1 MACTGSGVQIPSAPQ
16 TNMNLKY
23 IREIFNQTKDLI
35 GSQSA
40 IAIISVIQVSFVVN
54 QLGPA
59 KYGAVVLLI
68 AVPSLIFRASH
79 ARNSDVNLLVLKD
92 GKNFYFE
99 SIFFNFITGIGSFLL
114 CIVIFTNP
122 IIINSSL
129 GDYFGIETLSNVLL
143 IYLLT
148 RIIQTFSETSKSI
161 LIFHNDLRRYS
172 ILEISSVLVRFIA
185 LVFLLLNDQEIEELG
200 GMTKAVELGLPK
212 RRIEES
218 AAIRQAKVDSGEEVI
233 VGVNKY
239 VGEDEQNVEVRD
251 VDNLKVRLEQIE
263 RLKNI
268 KSSRDEKKCIAAL
281 NNMKLAARDGTGN
294 ILALAIEAAR
304 ERATVGEMSYALEEV
319 YTRYSTTSEVGKGQY
334 VKSFKNKK
342 EIEQTIDIVDSFT
355 RMEGRKPKMLV
366 VKMGQD
372 GHDRGA
378 KVIASAFIDFGFD
391 VKVGPLFQTPSE
403 AAEDALNGKFDII
416 GISTQAAGHK
426 TLAPQLIEELEKR
439 DGQDMLVICGGV
451 IPHQD
456 HKFLK
461 DSGVSAIFGP
471 GTNIPRAA
479 DEIIQLLF
487 NKKGRNH

>member
-172 ILEISSVLVRFIA
+172 ILEISSVVVRFIA
-185 LVFLLLNDQEIEELG
+185 LVFLLLNDPSVENYLIAQSIYGITFGLFG
-200 GMTKAVELGLPK
+200 LYLSNKYRDSSNFNIQHFKAYSK
-212 RRIEES
+212 
-218 AAIRQAKVDSGEEVI
+218 AIRSFYGKIRYDQIIGLIPQHFDVILLAVI
-233 VGVNKY
+233 VDIQTVGIYQFAKRLVEPINYLVVTFNPWLQNKLKSEDKDFNITSFLRQILLPISILLFGIYFIFGRNLILFIGNEEFINSFEPMMVLLIGFITYLLSFWIRQYLLFADLIEFHAYGRIIYSFVFLVLAVLLSDSFSSLGVAIALSSAMVLQKLFEY
-239 VGEDEQNVEVRD
+239 TIY
-251 VDNLKVRLEQIE
+251 LIK
-263 RLKNI
+263 I
-268 KSSRDEKKCIAAL
+268 KS
-281 NNMKLAARDGTGN
+281 N
-294 ILALAIEAAR
+294 
-304 ERATVGEMSYALEEV
+304 
-319 YTRYSTTSEVGKGQY
+319 
-334 VKSFKNKK
+334 
-342 EIEQTIDIVDSFT
+342 
-355 RMEGRKPKMLV
+355 
-366 VKMGQD
+366 
-372 GHDRGA
+372 
-378 KVIASAFIDFGFD
+378 
-391 VKVGPLFQTPSE
+391 
-403 AAEDALNGKFDII
+403 
-416 GISTQAAGHK
+416 
-426 TLAPQLIEELEKR
+426 
-439 DGQDMLVICGGV
+439 
-451 IPHQD
+451 
-456 HKFLK
+456 
-461 DSGVSAIFGP
+461 
-471 GTNIPRAA
+471 
-479 DEIIQLLF
+479 
-487 NKKGRNH
+487 

>member
-114 CIVIFTNP
+114 CLVVFTNP
-122 IIINSSL
+122 IIISSSL

-172 ILEISSVLVRFIA
+172 ILEISSVVVRFIA
-185 LVFLLLNDQEIEELG
+185 LVFLLLNDPSVENYLIAQSIYGITFGLFG
-200 GMTKAVELGLPK
+200 LYLSNKYRDSSNFKIRYFKAYSK
-212 RRIEES
+212 
-218 AAIRQAKVDSGEEVI
+218 AIRSSYGKIRYDQIIGLIPQHFDVILLAIVVDIQTVGIYQFAKRLVEPINYLVVTFNPWLQNKLKSEDKDFNITSFLKRILLPISILLFGIYFIFGRNLILFIGNEEFINSFEPMMVLLIGFTTYLLSFWIRQYLLFADLIQFHAYGRIVYSFVFLVLAVLLSDSFSSL
-233 VGVNKY
+233 GVAIALSSAMVLQKLFEY
-239 VGEDEQNVEVRD
+239 TIY
-251 VDNLKVRLEQIE
+251 LIK
-263 RLKNI
+263 I
-268 KSSRDEKKCIAAL
+268 KS
-281 NNMKLAARDGTGN
+281 N
-294 ILALAIEAAR
+294 
-304 ERATVGEMSYALEEV
+304 
-319 YTRYSTTSEVGKGQY
+319 
-334 VKSFKNKK
+334 
-342 EIEQTIDIVDSFT
+342 
-355 RMEGRKPKMLV
+355 
-366 VKMGQD
+366 
-372 GHDRGA
+372 
-378 KVIASAFIDFGFD
+378 
-391 VKVGPLFQTPSE
+391 
-403 AAEDALNGKFDII
+403 
-416 GISTQAAGHK
+416 
-426 TLAPQLIEELEKR
+426 
-439 DGQDMLVICGGV
+439 
-451 IPHQD
+451 
-456 HKFLK
+456 
-461 DSGVSAIFGP
+461 
-471 GTNIPRAA
+471 
-479 DEIIQLLF
+479 
-487 NKKGRNH
+487 

>member
-172 ILEISSVLVRFIA
+172 ILEISSVVVRFIA
-185 LVFLLLNDQEIEELG
+185 LVFLLLNDPSVENYLIAQSIYGITFGLFG
-200 GMTKAVELGLPK
+200 LYLSNKYRDSSNFNIQHFKAYSK
-212 RRIEES
+212 
-218 AAIRQAKVDSGEEVI
+218 AIRSFYGKIRYDQIIGLIPQHFDVILLAIVVDIQSVGIYQFAKRLVEPINYLVVTFNPWLQNKLKSEDKDFNITSFLKRILLPISILLFGIYFIFGRNLILFIGNEEFINSFEPMMVLLIGFTTYLLSFWIRQYLLFADLIQFHAYGRIVYSFVFLVLAVLLSDSFSSL
-233 VGVNKY
+233 GVAIALSSAMVLQKLFEY
-239 VGEDEQNVEVRD
+239 TIY
-251 VDNLKVRLEQIE
+251 LIK
-263 RLKNI
+263 I
-268 KSSRDEKKCIAAL
+268 KS
-281 NNMKLAARDGTGN
+281 N
-294 ILALAIEAAR
+294 
-304 ERATVGEMSYALEEV
+304 
-319 YTRYSTTSEVGKGQY
+319 
-334 VKSFKNKK
+334 
-342 EIEQTIDIVDSFT
+342 
-355 RMEGRKPKMLV
+355 
-366 VKMGQD
+366 
-372 GHDRGA
+372 
-378 KVIASAFIDFGFD
+378 
-391 VKVGPLFQTPSE
+391 
-403 AAEDALNGKFDII
+403 
-416 GISTQAAGHK
+416 
-426 TLAPQLIEELEKR
+426 
-439 DGQDMLVICGGV
+439 
-451 IPHQD
+451 
-456 HKFLK
+456 
-461 DSGVSAIFGP
+461 
-471 GTNIPRAA
+471 
-479 DEIIQLLF
+479 
-487 NKKGRNH
+487 

>member
-172 ILEISSVLVRFIA
+172 ILEISSVVVRFIA
-185 LVFLLLNDQEIEELG
+185 LVFLLLNDPS
-200 GMTKAVELGLPK
+200 VENYLIAQSIYGITLGLFGLYLSNK
-212 RRIEES
+212 YRDSSDFKIRNFKAYS
-218 AAIRQAKVDSGEEVI
+218 KAIRSSYGKIRYDQIIGLIPQHFDVILLAIVVDIQTVGIYQFAKRLVEPINYLVVTFNPWLQNKLKSEDKDFNITSFIKRILLPISILLFGIYFIFGRNLILFIGNEEFINSFEPMMVLLIGFTTYLLSFWIRQYLLFADLIQFHAYGRIVYSFVFLVLAVLLSDSFSSL
-233 VGVNKY
+233 GVAIALSSAMVLQKLFEY
-239 VGEDEQNVEVRD
+239 TIY
-251 VDNLKVRLEQIE
+251 LIK
-263 RLKNI
+263 I
-268 KSSRDEKKCIAAL
+268 KS
-281 NNMKLAARDGTGN
+281 N
-294 ILALAIEAAR
+294 
-304 ERATVGEMSYALEEV
+304 
-319 YTRYSTTSEVGKGQY
+319 
-334 VKSFKNKK
+334 
-342 EIEQTIDIVDSFT
+342 
-355 RMEGRKPKMLV
+355 
-366 VKMGQD
+366 
-372 GHDRGA
+372 
-378 KVIASAFIDFGFD
+378 
-391 VKVGPLFQTPSE
+391 
-403 AAEDALNGKFDII
+403 
-416 GISTQAAGHK
+416 
-426 TLAPQLIEELEKR
+426 
-439 DGQDMLVICGGV
+439 
-451 IPHQD
+451 
-456 HKFLK
+456 
-461 DSGVSAIFGP
+461 
-471 GTNIPRAA
+471 
-479 DEIIQLLF
+479 
-487 NKKGRNH
+487 

>member
-172 ILEISSVLVRFIA
+172 ILEISSVVVRFIA
-185 LVFLLLNDQEIEELG
+185 LVFLLLNDPSVENYLIAQSIYGITFGLFG
-200 GMTKAVELGLPK
+200 LYLSNKYRDSSDFKIRNFKAYSK
-212 RRIEES
+212 
-218 AAIRQAKVDSGEEVI
+218 AIRSSYGKIRYDQIIGLIPQHFDVILLAIVVDIQTVGIYQFAKRLVEPINYLVVTFNPWLQNKLKSEDKDFNITSFIKRILLPISILLFGIYFIFGRNLILFIGNEEFINSFEPMMVLLIGFTTYLLSFWIRQYLLFADLIQFHAYGRIVYSFVFLVLAVLLSDSFSSL
-233 VGVNKY
+233 GVAIALSSAMVLQKLFEY
-239 VGEDEQNVEVRD
+239 TIY
-251 VDNLKVRLEQIE
+251 LIK
-263 RLKNI
+263 I
-268 KSSRDEKKCIAAL
+268 KS
-281 NNMKLAARDGTGN
+281 N
-294 ILALAIEAAR
+294 
-304 ERATVGEMSYALEEV
+304 
-319 YTRYSTTSEVGKGQY
+319 
-334 VKSFKNKK
+334 
-342 EIEQTIDIVDSFT
+342 
-355 RMEGRKPKMLV
+355 
-366 VKMGQD
+366 
-372 GHDRGA
+372 
-378 KVIASAFIDFGFD
+378 
-391 VKVGPLFQTPSE
+391 
-403 AAEDALNGKFDII
+403 
-416 GISTQAAGHK
+416 
-426 TLAPQLIEELEKR
+426 
-439 DGQDMLVICGGV
+439 
-451 IPHQD
+451 
-456 HKFLK
+456 
-461 DSGVSAIFGP
+461 
-471 GTNIPRAA
+471 
-479 DEIIQLLF
+479 
-487 NKKGRNH
+487 

>member
-59 KYGAVVLLI
+59 KYGAAVLLI

-129 GDYFGIETLSNVLL
+129 GDYFGIESLSNVLL

-172 ILEISSVLVRFIA
+172 ILEISSVVVRFIA
-185 LVFLLLNDQEIEELG
+185 LVFLLLNDPSVENYLIAQSIYGITFGLFG
-200 GMTKAVELGLPK
+200 LYLSNKYRDSSDFKVRHFKAYLKAIRSSYGKIRYDQIIGLIPQHLDVILLAIVVDIQTVGIYQFAKRLVEPINYLVVTFNPWLQNK
-212 RRIEES
+212 LKSEDKDFNITSFFRRILLPISILLFGIYFIFGRNLILFIGNEEFINS
-218 AAIRQAKVDSGEEVI
+218 FEPMMVLLIGFTTYLLSFWIRQYLLFADLIEFHAFGRIIYSFVFLVLAVLLSDSFSSL
-233 VGVNKY
+233 GVAIALSSAMVLQKLFEY
-239 VGEDEQNVEVRD
+239 TIY
-251 VDNLKVRLEQIE
+251 LIK
-263 RLKNI
+263 I
-268 KSSRDEKKCIAAL
+268 KS
-281 NNMKLAARDGTGN
+281 N
-294 ILALAIEAAR
+294 
-304 ERATVGEMSYALEEV
+304 
-319 YTRYSTTSEVGKGQY
+319 
-334 VKSFKNKK
+334 
-342 EIEQTIDIVDSFT
+342 
-355 RMEGRKPKMLV
+355 
-366 VKMGQD
+366 
-372 GHDRGA
+372 
-378 KVIASAFIDFGFD
+378 
-391 VKVGPLFQTPSE
+391 
-403 AAEDALNGKFDII
+403 
-416 GISTQAAGHK
+416 
-426 TLAPQLIEELEKR
+426 
-439 DGQDMLVICGGV
+439 
-451 IPHQD
+451 
-456 HKFLK
+456 
-461 DSGVSAIFGP
+461 
-471 GTNIPRAA
+471 
-479 DEIIQLLF
+479 
-487 NKKGRNH
+487 

>member
-172 ILEISSVLVRFIA
+172 ILEISSVVVRFIA
-185 LVFLLLNDQEIEELG
+185 LVFLLLNDPSVENYLIAQSIYGITFGLFGLYLSNKYRDSSDFKIRHFKAYSKSIRSSYGKIRYDQIIGLIPQHLDVILLAIVVDIQTVGIYQFAKRLVEPINYLVVTFNPWLQNKLKSEDKDFNITSFLKRILLPISILLFGIYFIFGRNLILFIGNEEFINSFEPMMVLLIG
-200 GMTKAVELGLPK
+200 FTTYL
-212 RRIEES
+212 S
-218 AAIRQAKVDSGEEVI
+218 SFWIRQYLLFADLIQFHAYGRIVYSFVFLVLAVLLSDSFSSL
-233 VGVNKY
+233 GVAIALSSAMVLQKLFEY
-239 VGEDEQNVEVRD
+239 TIY
-251 VDNLKVRLEQIE
+251 LIK
-263 RLKNI
+263 I
-268 KSSRDEKKCIAAL
+268 KS
-281 NNMKLAARDGTGN
+281 N
-294 ILALAIEAAR
+294 
-304 ERATVGEMSYALEEV
+304 
-319 YTRYSTTSEVGKGQY
+319 
-334 VKSFKNKK
+334 
-342 EIEQTIDIVDSFT
+342 
-355 RMEGRKPKMLV
+355 
-366 VKMGQD
+366 
-372 GHDRGA
+372 
-378 KVIASAFIDFGFD
+378 
-391 VKVGPLFQTPSE
+391 
-403 AAEDALNGKFDII
+403 
-416 GISTQAAGHK
+416 
-426 TLAPQLIEELEKR
+426 
-439 DGQDMLVICGGV
+439 
-451 IPHQD
+451 
-456 HKFLK
+456 
-461 DSGVSAIFGP
+461 
-471 GTNIPRAA
+471 
-479 DEIIQLLF
+479 
-487 NKKGRNH
+487 

>member
-172 ILEISSVLVRFIA
+172 ILEISSVVVRFIA
-185 LVFLLLNDQEIEELG
+185 LVFLLLNDPSVENYLIAQSIYGITFGLFGLYLSNKYRDSSDFKIRHFKAYSKFIRSSYGKIRYDQIIGLIPQHFDVILLAIVVDIQTVGIYQFAKRLVEPINYLVVTFNPWLQNKLKSEDKDFNITSFLKRILLPISILLFGIYFIFGRNLILFIGNEEFINSFEPMMVLLIG
-200 GMTKAVELGLPK
+200 FTTYLL
-212 RRIEES
+212 S
-218 AAIRQAKVDSGEEVI
+218 FWIRQYLLFADLIQFHAYGRIVYSFVFLVLAVLLSDSFSSL
-233 VGVNKY
+233 GVAIALSSAMVLQKLFEY
-239 VGEDEQNVEVRD
+239 TIY
-251 VDNLKVRLEQIE
+251 LIK
-263 RLKNI
+263 I
-268 KSSRDEKKCIAAL
+268 KS
-281 NNMKLAARDGTGN
+281 N
-294 ILALAIEAAR
+294 
-304 ERATVGEMSYALEEV
+304 
-319 YTRYSTTSEVGKGQY
+319 
-334 VKSFKNKK
+334 
-342 EIEQTIDIVDSFT
+342 
-355 RMEGRKPKMLV
+355 
-366 VKMGQD
+366 
-372 GHDRGA
+372 
-378 KVIASAFIDFGFD
+378 
-391 VKVGPLFQTPSE
+391 
-403 AAEDALNGKFDII
+403 
-416 GISTQAAGHK
+416 
-426 TLAPQLIEELEKR
+426 
-439 DGQDMLVICGGV
+439 
-451 IPHQD
+451 
-456 HKFLK
+456 
-461 DSGVSAIFGP
+461 
-471 GTNIPRAA
+471 
-479 DEIIQLLF
+479 
-487 NKKGRNH
+487 

>member
-172 ILEISSVLVRFIA
+172 ILEISSVVVRFIA
-185 LVFLLLNDQEIEELG
+185 LVFLLLNDPSVENYLIAQSIYGITFGLFG
-200 GMTKAVELGLPK
+200 LYLSSKYRDSSDFKIRHFKAYSKFIRSSYGKIRYDQIIGLIPQHFDVILLAIVVDIQTVGIYQFAKRLVEPINYLVVTFNPWLQNK
-212 RRIEES
+212 LKSEDKDFNITSFFRRILLPISILLFGIYFIFGRNLILFIGNEEFINS
-218 AAIRQAKVDSGEEVI
+218 FEPMMVLLIGFTTYLLSFWIRQYLLFADLIQFHAYGRIVYSFVFLVLAVLLSDSFSSL
-233 VGVNKY
+233 GVAIALSSAMVLQKLFEY
-239 VGEDEQNVEVRD
+239 TIY
-251 VDNLKVRLEQIE
+251 LIK
-263 RLKNI
+263 I
-268 KSSRDEKKCIAAL
+268 KS
-281 NNMKLAARDGTGN
+281 N
-294 ILALAIEAAR
+294 
-304 ERATVGEMSYALEEV
+304 
-319 YTRYSTTSEVGKGQY
+319 
-334 VKSFKNKK
+334 
-342 EIEQTIDIVDSFT
+342 
-355 RMEGRKPKMLV
+355 
-366 VKMGQD
+366 
-372 GHDRGA
+372 
-378 KVIASAFIDFGFD
+378 
-391 VKVGPLFQTPSE
+391 
-403 AAEDALNGKFDII
+403 
-416 GISTQAAGHK
+416 
-426 TLAPQLIEELEKR
+426 
-439 DGQDMLVICGGV
+439 
-451 IPHQD
+451 
-456 HKFLK
+456 
-461 DSGVSAIFGP
+461 
-471 GTNIPRAA
+471 
-479 DEIIQLLF
+479 
-487 NKKGRNH
+487 

>member
-172 ILEISSVLVRFIA
+172 ILEISSVLVRFIV
-185 LVFLLLNDQEIEELG
+185 LVFLLLNDPS
-200 GMTKAVELGLPK
+200 VENYLIAQSIYGITFGLFGLYLASK
-212 RRIEES
+212 YKES
-218 AAIRQAKVDSGEEVI
+218 SKFKI
-233 VGVNKY
+233 KY
-239 VGEDEQNVEVRD
+239 LRSYFNA
-251 VDNLKVRLEQIE
+251 
-263 RLKNI
+263 I
-268 KSSRDEKKCIAAL
+268 KSSYSKIRYDQMIGLIPQHFDVILLAVVVDIQAVGIYQFSKRLVEPINYLVVIFNPWLQNKLKSEKNFSVETFIQKIL
-281 NNMKLAARDGTGN
+281 LPLSFSLILVYFIFGKNLILFLGN
-294 ILALAIEAAR
+294 EDFI
-304 ERATVGEMSYALEEV
+304 
-319 YTRYSTTSEVGKGQY
+319 
-334 VKSFKNKK
+334 
-342 EIEQTIDIVDSFT
+342 DSFEPMMILLIGYVIYLLT
-355 RMEGRKPKMLV
+355 FWIRQYLLFSNLIQFHAYGRIIYTLTFLV
-366 VKMGQD
+366 
-372 GHDRGA
+372 
-378 KVIASAFIDFGFD
+378 
-391 VKVGPLFQTPSE
+391 
-403 AAEDALNGKFDII
+403 
-416 GISTQAAGHK
+416 
-426 TLAPQLIEELEKR
+426 
-439 DGQDMLVICGGV
+439 LVI
-451 IPHQD
+451 
-456 HKFLK
+456 FLT
-461 DSGVSAIFGP
+461 SSYSALGIAFSLSTAMTVQKIFEF
-471 GTNIPRAA
+471 TIYR
-479 DEIIQLLF
+479 IKI
-487 NKKGRNH
+487 K